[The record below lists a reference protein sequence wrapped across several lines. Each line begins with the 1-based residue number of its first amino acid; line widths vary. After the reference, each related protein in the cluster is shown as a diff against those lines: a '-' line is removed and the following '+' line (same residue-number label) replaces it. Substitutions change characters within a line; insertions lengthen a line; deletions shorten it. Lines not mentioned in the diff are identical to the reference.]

1 MLISLRGIFVLK
13 YLHPHQAGGTYMIGN
28 KKFSLLYP
36 RGKQIEFKK
45 LEDSAFHDLGLDVVT
60 KEVTSEPREQA
71 IISEILAHLS
81 ADPDVTNYRQDVF
94 EDLKDLPDIRA
105 KLVELFDKIEF
116 NKQYGV
122 IRKSKD
128 EVEGLWYLMHRLNQ
142 YRDYITC
149 VDSLK
154 ECLSDERIKSQGL
167 KDYRAYIDE
176 VYADAHFNELKK
188 DLEKLTKDTA
198 EIQSVTIGMNLN
210 SRLEAVS
217 MGIVS
222 VNNKPFK
229 KSGIVSNFADGIG
242 GDKIKDTSD
251 WNGDMHYR
259 VVEKQGGPG
268 FTGVMT
274 EMIKAT
280 NPLVR
285 SASAGSTTTSI
296 AHGDGLS
303 NSPAYFDNVL
313 NKMLDVMSKNLRKT
327 LDKYSE
333 MALSE
338 VADVI
343 PEFVYYIRFIDFLA
357 KIEKKG
363 FKLTKAKAVPK
374 SDVSMDAKG
383 FYNFKLALNLLTPK
397 DLVVNDLVFDNDHT
411 IYILTG
417 ANRGGKTTATQG
429 IGLLYALAQGGVYVP
444 ADSFEFA
451 PADCIYTHFPA
462 DEDQTMD
469 LGRLGEECIRFKEIF
484 NEITDDSLI
493 LMNETFST
501 TSFEEGYYI
510 ACDSIKALLT
520 KGARTIYNTHM
531 HKLGIDAEDFSK
543 DFEKKASSLIVK
555 SDGGKRSFKLAI
567 APPEGSSY
575 AADIAKKYGVTYE
588 MLTGKSE

>member
-1 MLISLRGIFVLK
+1 MVGD
-13 YLHPHQAGGTYMIGN
+13 

-36 RGKQIEFKK
+36 RGKTYEFTKIE
-45 LEDSAFHDLGLDVVT
+45 DDAFHDLGLDVIT
-60 KEVTSEPREQA
+60 KEVSSEPREQS
-71 IISEILAHLS
+71 IIANILSHLS
-81 ADPDVTNYRQDVF
+81 EDPDVTNYRQDVF
-94 EDLKDLPDIRA
+94 DDLKNLPDIRE
-105 KLVELFDKIEF
+105 KISELFEKIEF

-128 EVEGLWYLMHRLNQ
+128 EVEGLWFLMHRLNQ

-149 VDSLK
+149 VDALK
-154 ECLSDERIKSQGL
+154 ECLGDERIKSQGL
-167 KDYRAYIDE
+167 KDYRTYIDE

-188 DLEKLTKDTA
+188 DLEKLTKETS

-210 SRLEAVS
+210 GRLEAVS

-229 KSGIVSNFADGIG
+229 KSNIVSNFADGIG
-242 GDKIKDTSD
+242 GDKIKEGNE

-259 VVEKQGGPG
+259 VVEKQAAQG
-268 FTGVMT
+268 FTNFMT
-274 EMIKAT
+274 EAIKAT
-280 NPLVR
+280 NPLAR
-285 SASAGSTTTSI
+285 SASGNTTASI
-296 AHGDGLS
+296 ANGDGIA
-303 NSPAYFDNVL
+303 NSPAQFDTVL
-313 NKMLDVMSKNLRKT
+313 NRMLDVMAKSLRRT

-343 PEFVYYIRFIDFLA
+343 PEFIYYIRFIDFLS
-357 KIEKKG
+357 KIESKG
-363 FKLTKAKAVPK
+363 FKLTKPKAVPK
-374 SDVSMDAKG
+374 GDVNMQAKG
-383 FYNFKLALNLLTPK
+383 FYNFKLAMNLLTPK
-397 DLVVNDLVFDNDHT
+397 DLVVNDLDFDNDHT

-444 ADSFEFA
+444 ADSFVFA

-484 NEITDDSLI
+484 TEATDKSLI

-531 HKLGIDAEDFSK
+531 HKLGLDAEEFSK
-543 DFEKKASSLIVK
+543 DFKQKAASLIVK

-588 MLTGKSE
+588 MLTGNKE

>member
-1 MLISLRGIFVLK
+1 MVGD
-13 YLHPHQAGGTYMIGN
+13 

-36 RGKQIEFKK
+36 RGKTYEFTKIE
-45 LEDSAFHDLGLDVVT
+45 DDAFHDLGLDVIT
-60 KEVTSEPREQA
+60 KEVSSEPREQS
-71 IISEILAHLS
+71 IIANILSHLS
-81 ADPDVTNYRQDVF
+81 EDPDVTNYRQDVF
-94 EDLKDLPDIRA
+94 DDLKNLPDIRE
-105 KLVELFDKIEF
+105 KISELFEKIEF

-128 EVEGLWYLMHRLNQ
+128 EVEGLWFLMHRLNQ

-149 VDSLK
+149 VDALK
-154 ECLSDERIKSQGL
+154 ECLGDERIKSQGL
-167 KDYRAYIDE
+167 KDYRSYIDE

-188 DLEKLTKDTA
+188 DLEKLTKETS

-210 SRLEAVS
+210 SRLEATS

-229 KSGIVSNFADGIG
+229 KSNIVSNFADGIG
-242 GDKIKDTSD
+242 GDKIKEGNE

-259 VVEKQGGPG
+259 IVEKQGGQS

-274 EMIKAT
+274 ETIKAT

-285 SASAGSTTTSI
+285 SASSSTTTSI
-296 AHGDGLS
+296 ASGDGIA
-303 NSPAYFDNVL
+303 NSPAQFDTVL
-313 NKMLDVMSKNLRKT
+313 NRMLDVMAKSLRRT

-343 PEFVYYIRFIDFLA
+343 PEFIYYIRFIDFLS
-357 KIEKKG
+357 KIEAKG
-363 FKLTKAKAVPK
+363 FKLTKPKAVTK
-374 SDVSMDAKG
+374 GDVSMQAKG
-383 FYNFKLALNLLTPK
+383 FYNFKLAMNLLTPK

-484 NEITDDSLI
+484 TEATDSSLI

-543 DFEKKASSLIVK
+543 DFKKKASSLIVK

-588 MLTGKSE
+588 MLTGKTE

>member
-1 MLISLRGIFVLK
+1 MVGD
-13 YLHPHQAGGTYMIGN
+13 

-36 RGKQIEFKK
+36 RGKTYEFTKIE
-45 LEDSAFHDLGLDVVT
+45 DDAFHDLGLDVIT
-60 KEVTSEPREQA
+60 KEVSSEPREQS
-71 IISEILAHLS
+71 IIANILSHLS
-81 ADPDVTNYRQDVF
+81 EDPDVTNYRQDVF
-94 EDLKDLPDIRA
+94 DDLKNLPDIRE
-105 KLVELFDKIEF
+105 KISELFEKIEF

-128 EVEGLWYLMHRLNQ
+128 EVEGLWFLMHRLNQ

-149 VDSLK
+149 VDALK
-154 ECLSDERIKSQGL
+154 ECLGDERIKSQGL
-167 KDYRAYIDE
+167 KDYRSYIDE

-188 DLEKLTKDTA
+188 DLEKLTKETS

-210 SRLEAVS
+210 SRLEATS

-229 KSGIVSNFADGIG
+229 KSNIVSNFADGIS
-242 GDKIKDTSD
+242 GDKIKEGNE

-259 VVEKQGGPG
+259 VVEKQGGQS

-285 SASAGSTTTSI
+285 SASSSTTTSI
-296 AHGDGLS
+296 ASGDGIA
-303 NSPAYFDNVL
+303 NSPAQFDTVL
-313 NKMLDVMSKNLRKT
+313 NRMLDVMAKSLRRT

-343 PEFVYYIRFIDFLA
+343 PEFIYYIRFIDFLS
-357 KIEKKG
+357 KIESKG
-363 FKLTKAKAVPK
+363 FKLTKPKAVPK
-374 SDVSMDAKG
+374 GDVSMQAKG
-383 FYNFKLALNLLTPK
+383 FYNFKLAMNLLTPK
-397 DLVVNDLVFDNDHT
+397 DLVVNDLDFDNDHT

-543 DFEKKASSLIVK
+543 DFKKKASSLIVK

-588 MLTGKSE
+588 MLTGKTE

>member
-1 MLISLRGIFVLK
+1 
-13 YLHPHQAGGTYMIGN
+13 MIGN

-36 RGKQIEFKK
+36 RGKTIEFKK
-45 LEDSAFHDLGLDVVT
+45 LEDSAFHDLGLDVIS
-60 KEVTSEPREQA
+60 KEVTSEPREQNIVA
-71 IISEILAHLS
+71 EILSHLS
-81 ADPDVTNYRQDVF
+81 DDPDVTNYRQDVF
-94 EDLKDLPDIRA
+94 EDLKNLPDIRA
-105 KLVELFDKIEF
+105 KISELFEKIEF

-128 EVEGLWYLMHRLNQ
+128 EVEGLWFLMHRLNQ

-149 VDSLK
+149 VDALK
-154 ECLSDERIKSQGL
+154 ECLGDDRIKSQGL
-167 KDYRAYIDE
+167 KDYRSYIDE

-188 DLEKLTKDTA
+188 DLEKLTKETS

-242 GDKIKDTSD
+242 GDKIKEGNE

-259 VVEKQGGPG
+259 LVEKTQGQSFSG
-268 FTGVMT
+268 FMGEVV
-274 EMIKAT
+274 KAT

-285 SASAGSTTTSI
+285 SASASTTTSI
-296 AHGDGLS
+296 ASGDALA
-303 NSPAYFDNVL
+303 NSPAQFDTVL
-313 NKMLDVMSKNLRKT
+313 NRMLDVMAKNLRRT

-333 MALSE
+333 MALTE

-343 PEFVYYIRFIDFLA
+343 PEFVYYIRFIDFLSN
-357 KIEKKG
+357 IEAKG

-374 SDVSMDAKG
+374 NEVSMEAKG
-383 FYNFKLALNLLTPK
+383 FYNFKLALNLLNPK
-397 DLVVNDLVFDNDHT
+397 DLVVNDLDFDYDHT

-484 NEITDDSLI
+484 TEATDKSLI

-531 HKLGIDAEDFSK
+531 HKLGLDAEEFSK
-543 DFEKKASSLIVK
+543 EFKQKASSLVVK

-588 MLTGKSE
+588 MLTGNKE

>member
-1 MLISLRGIFVLK
+1 MVGD
-13 YLHPHQAGGTYMIGN
+13 

-36 RGKQIEFKK
+36 RGKTYEFTKIE
-45 LEDSAFHDLGLDVVT
+45 DDAFHDLGLDVIT
-60 KEVTSEPREQA
+60 KEVSSEPREQS
-71 IISEILAHLS
+71 IIANILSHLS
-81 ADPDVTNYRQDVF
+81 EDPDVTNYRQDVF
-94 EDLKDLPDIRA
+94 DDLKNLPDIRE
-105 KLVELFDKIEF
+105 KISELFEKIEF

-128 EVEGLWYLMHRLNQ
+128 EVEGLWFLMHRLNQ

-149 VDSLK
+149 VDALK
-154 ECLSDERIKSQGL
+154 ECLGDERIKSQGL
-167 KDYRAYIDE
+167 KDYRTYIDE

-188 DLEKLTKDTA
+188 DLEKLTKETS

-210 SRLEAVS
+210 GRLEAVS

-229 KSGIVSNFADGIG
+229 KSNIVSNFADGIG
-242 GDKIKDTSD
+242 GDKIKEGNE

-259 VVEKQGGPG
+259 VVEKQATQG
-268 FTGVMT
+268 FTNFMT
-274 EMIKAT
+274 EAIKAT
-280 NPLVR
+280 NPLAR
-285 SASAGSTTTSI
+285 SASGNTTASI
-296 AHGDGLS
+296 ANGDGIA
-303 NSPAYFDNVL
+303 NSPAQFDTVL
-313 NKMLDVMSKNLRKT
+313 NRMLDVMAKSLRRT

-343 PEFVYYIRFIDFLA
+343 PEFIYYIRFIDFLS
-357 KIEKKG
+357 KIESKG
-363 FKLTKAKAVPK
+363 FKLTKPKAVPK
-374 SDVSMDAKG
+374 GDVNMQAKG
-383 FYNFKLALNLLTPK
+383 FYNFKLAMNLLTPK
-397 DLVVNDLVFDNDHT
+397 DLVVNDLDFDNDHT

-484 NEITDDSLI
+484 TEATDKSLI

-531 HKLGIDAEDFSK
+531 HKLGLDAEEFSK
-543 DFEKKASSLIVK
+543 DFKQKASSLVVK

-588 MLTGKSE
+588 MLTGNKE

>member
-1 MLISLRGIFVLK
+1 MVGD
-13 YLHPHQAGGTYMIGN
+13 

-36 RGKQIEFKK
+36 RGKTYEFTKIE
-45 LEDSAFHDLGLDVVT
+45 DDAFHDLGLDVIT
-60 KEVTSEPREQA
+60 KEVSSEPREQS
-71 IISEILAHLS
+71 IIANILSHLS
-81 ADPDVTNYRQDVF
+81 EDPDVTNYRQDVF
-94 EDLKDLPDIRA
+94 DDLKNLPDIRE
-105 KLVELFDKIEF
+105 KISELFEKIEF

-128 EVEGLWYLMHRLNQ
+128 EVEGLWFLMHRLNQ

-149 VDSLK
+149 VDALK
-154 ECLSDERIKSQGL
+154 ECLGDERIKSQGL
-167 KDYRAYIDE
+167 KDYRSYIDE

-188 DLEKLTKDTA
+188 DLEKLTKETS

-210 SRLEAVS
+210 SRLEATS

-229 KSGIVSNFADGIG
+229 KSNIVSNFADGIS
-242 GDKIKDTSD
+242 GDKIKEGNE

-259 VVEKQGGPG
+259 VVEKQGGQS

-285 SASAGSTTTSI
+285 SASSSTTTSI
-296 AHGDGLS
+296 ASGDGIA
-303 NSPAYFDNVL
+303 NSPAQFDTVL
-313 NKMLDVMSKNLRKT
+313 NRMLDVMAKSLRRT

-343 PEFVYYIRFIDFLA
+343 PEFIYYIRFIDFLS
-357 KIEKKG
+357 KIESKG
-363 FKLTKAKAVPK
+363 FKLTKPKAVPK
-374 SDVSMDAKG
+374 GDVSMQAKG
-383 FYNFKLALNLLTPK
+383 FYNFKLAMNLLTPK
-397 DLVVNDLVFDNDHT
+397 DLVVNDLDFDNDHT

-429 IGLLYALAQGGVYVP
+429 IGLLYALAQGGVQVP

-484 NEITDDSLI
+484 TEATDSSLI

-543 DFEKKASSLIVK
+543 DFKKKASSLIVK

-588 MLTGKSE
+588 MLTGKTE

>member
-1 MLISLRGIFVLK
+1 
-13 YLHPHQAGGTYMIGN
+13 MIGN

-45 LEDSAFHDLGLDVVT
+45 LEDSAFHDLGLDVIS
-60 KEVTSEPREQA
+60 KEVSSEPREQNIVA
-71 IISEILAHLS
+71 EILSHLS
-81 ADPDVTNYRQDVF
+81 ADPEVTNYRQDVF
-94 EDLKDLPDIRA
+94 EDLKNLPDIRA
-105 KLVELFDKIEF
+105 KIAELFEKIEF
-116 NKQYGV
+116 NKEYGV

-128 EVEGLWYLMHRLNQ
+128 EVEGLWFLMHRLNQ

-149 VDSLK
+149 VDALK
-154 ECLSDERIKSQGL
+154 ECLGDERIKSQGL
-167 KDYRAYIDE
+167 KDYRSYIDE

-188 DLEKLTKDTA
+188 DLEKLTKETS

-210 SRLEAVS
+210 SRLEATS

-229 KSGIVSNFADGIG
+229 KSNIVSNFADGIG
-242 GDKIKDTSD
+242 GDKIKEGNE

-259 VVEKQGGPG
+259 IVEKQGGQS

-285 SASAGSTTTSI
+285 SASSSTTTSI
-296 AHGDGLS
+296 ASGDGIA
-303 NSPAYFDNVL
+303 NSPAQFDTVL
-313 NKMLDVMSKNLRKT
+313 NKMLDVMAKNLRRT
-327 LDKYSE
+327 LDKYAE
-333 MALSE
+333 MALTE

-343 PEFVYYIRFIDFLA
+343 PEFVYYIRFIDFLT
-357 KIEKKG
+357 KIEAKG

-374 SDVSMDAKG
+374 GEVSMDAKG

-397 DLVVNDLVFDNDHT
+397 DLVVNDLVFDYDHT

-429 IGLLYALAQGGVYVP
+429 IGLLYALAQGGVQVP

-484 NEITDDSLI
+484 TEATDSSLI

-543 DFEKKASSLIVK
+543 DFKKKASSLVVK

-588 MLTGKSE
+588 MLTGKTE

>member
-1 MLISLRGIFVLK
+1 
-13 YLHPHQAGGTYMIGN
+13 MIGN
-28 KKFSLLYP
+28 KKFRLLYP
-36 RGKQIEFKK
+36 RGKTVEFKK
-45 LEDSAFHDLGLDVVT
+45 LEDSAFHDLGLDVIS
-60 KEVTSEPREQA
+60 KEVTSEPREQNIVA
-71 IISEILAHLS
+71 EILSYLS

-94 EDLKDLPDIRA
+94 EDLKNLPDIRA
-105 KLVELFDKIEF
+105 KISELFEKIEF

-128 EVEGLWYLMHRLNQ
+128 EVEGLWFLMHRLNQ

-154 ECLSDERIKSQGL
+154 ECLGDDRIKSQGL
-167 KDYRAYIDE
+167 KDYRSYIDE

-242 GDKIKDTSD
+242 GDKIKEGNE

-259 VVEKQGGPG
+259 LVEKSQGQSFSG
-268 FTGVMT
+268 FMGEVV
-274 EMIKAT
+274 KAT

-285 SASAGSTTTSI
+285 SASASTTTSI
-296 AHGDGLS
+296 ASGDALA
-303 NSPAYFDNVL
+303 NSPAQFDTVL
-313 NKMLDVMSKNLRKT
+313 NRMLDVMAKNLRRT

-333 MALSE
+333 MALTE

-343 PEFVYYIRFIDFLA
+343 PEFVYYIRFIDFLS
-357 KIEKKG
+357 KIEAKG

-374 SDVSMDAKG
+374 NEVSMEAKG
-383 FYNFKLALNLLTPK
+383 FYNFKLALNLLNPK
-397 DLVVNDLVFDNDHT
+397 DLVVNDLDFDYDHT

-484 NEITDDSLI
+484 TEATDKSLI

-531 HKLGIDAEDFSK
+531 HKLGLDAEEFSK
-543 DFEKKASSLIVK
+543 DIKQKASSLVVK

-588 MLTGKSE
+588 MLTGKTE

>member
-1 MLISLRGIFVLK
+1 
-13 YLHPHQAGGTYMIGN
+13 MIGN

-71 IISEILAHLS
+71 IISEILAHLT
-81 ADPDVTNYRQDVF
+81 ADPEVTNYRQDVF
-94 EDLKDLPDIRA
+94 EDLKNLPDIRA

-588 MLTGKSE
+588 MLTGNTE

>member
-1 MLISLRGIFVLK
+1 MVGD
-13 YLHPHQAGGTYMIGN
+13 

-36 RGKQIEFKK
+36 RGKTYEFTKIE
-45 LEDSAFHDLGLDVVT
+45 DDAFHDLGLDVIT
-60 KEVTSEPREQA
+60 KEVSSEPREQS
-71 IISEILAHLS
+71 IIANILSHLS
-81 ADPDVTNYRQDVF
+81 EDPDVTNYRQDVF
-94 EDLKDLPDIRA
+94 DDLKNLPDIRE
-105 KLVELFDKIEF
+105 KISELFEKIEF

-128 EVEGLWYLMHRLNQ
+128 EVEGLWFLMHRLNQ

-149 VDSLK
+149 VDALK
-154 ECLSDERIKSQGL
+154 ECLGDERIKSQGL
-167 KDYRAYIDE
+167 KDYRSYIDE

-188 DLEKLTKDTA
+188 DLEKLTKETS

-210 SRLEAVS
+210 SRLEATS

-229 KSGIVSNFADGIG
+229 KSNIVSNFADGIS
-242 GDKIKDTSD
+242 GDKIKEGNE

-259 VVEKQGGPG
+259 VVEKQGGQS

-285 SASAGSTTTSI
+285 SASSSTTTSI
-296 AHGDGLS
+296 ASGDGIA
-303 NSPAYFDNVL
+303 NSPAQFDTVL
-313 NKMLDVMSKNLRKT
+313 NRMLDVMAKSLRRT

-343 PEFVYYIRFIDFLA
+343 PEFIYYIRFIDFLS
-357 KIEKKG
+357 KIESKG
-363 FKLTKAKAVPK
+363 FKLTKPKAVPK
-374 SDVSMDAKG
+374 GDVNMQAKG
-383 FYNFKLALNLLTPK
+383 FYNFKLAMNLLTPK
-397 DLVVNDLVFDNDHT
+397 DLVVNDLDFDNDHT

-429 IGLLYALAQGGVYVP
+429 IGLLYALAQAGVYVP
-444 ADSFEFA
+444 AAFFEFT

-484 NEITDDSLI
+484 ENATDNSLI

-543 DFEKKASSLIVK
+543 DFKKKASSLIVK

-588 MLTGKSE
+588 MLTGKTE

>member
-1 MLISLRGIFVLK
+1 
-13 YLHPHQAGGTYMIGN
+13 MIGN

-36 RGKQIEFKK
+36 RGKTVEFKK
-45 LEDSAFHDLGLDVVT
+45 LEDSAFHDLGLDVIS
-60 KEVTSEPREQA
+60 KEVSSEPREQNIVA
-71 IISEILAHLS
+71 EILSYLS

-94 EDLKDLPDIRA
+94 EDLKNLPDIRA
-105 KLVELFDKIEF
+105 KIAELFEKIEF

-128 EVEGLWYLMHRLNQ
+128 EVEGLWFLMHRLNQ

-149 VDSLK
+149 VDALK
-154 ECLSDERIKSQGL
+154 ECLGDDRIKSQGL
-167 KDYRAYIDE
+167 KDYRSYIDE

-188 DLEKLTKDTA
+188 DLEKLTKETS

-242 GDKIKDTSD
+242 GDKIKEGNE

-259 VVEKQGGPG
+259 LVEKSQGQSFSG
-268 FTGVMT
+268 FMGEVV
-274 EMIKAT
+274 KAT

-285 SASAGSTTTSI
+285 SASASTTTSI
-296 AHGDGLS
+296 ASGDALA
-303 NSPAYFDNVL
+303 NSPAQFDTVL
-313 NKMLDVMSKNLRKT
+313 NRMLDVMAKNLRRT

-333 MALSE
+333 MALTE

-343 PEFVYYIRFIDFLA
+343 PEFVYYIRFIDFLS
-357 KIEKKG
+357 KIEAKG

-374 SDVSMDAKG
+374 SEVSMEAKG
-383 FYNFKLALNLLTPK
+383 FYNFKLALNLLNPK
-397 DLVVNDLVFDNDHT
+397 DLVVNDLDFDYDHT

-484 NEITDDSLI
+484 TEATDKSLI

-531 HKLGIDAEDFSK
+531 HKLGLDAEEFSK
-543 DFEKKASSLIVK
+543 DFKQKASSLVVK

-588 MLTGKSE
+588 MLTGKTE

>member
-1 MLISLRGIFVLK
+1 MVGD
-13 YLHPHQAGGTYMIGN
+13 

-36 RGKQIEFKK
+36 RGKTYEFTKIE
-45 LEDSAFHDLGLDVVT
+45 DDAFHDLGLDVIT
-60 KEVTSEPREQA
+60 KEVSSEPREQS
-71 IISEILAHLS
+71 IIANILSHLS
-81 ADPDVTNYRQDVF
+81 EDPDVTNYRQDVF
-94 EDLKDLPDIRA
+94 DDLKNLPDIRE
-105 KLVELFDKIEF
+105 KISELFEKIEF

-128 EVEGLWYLMHRLNQ
+128 EVEGLWFLMHRLNQ

-149 VDSLK
+149 VDALK
-154 ECLSDERIKSQGL
+154 ECLGDERIKSQGL
-167 KDYRAYIDE
+167 KDYRTYIDE

-188 DLEKLTKDTA
+188 DLEKLTKETSV
-198 EIQSVTIGMNLN
+198 IQSVTIGMNLN
-210 SRLEAVS
+210 GRLEAVS

-229 KSGIVSNFADGIG
+229 KSNIVSNFADGIG
-242 GDKIKDTSD
+242 GDKIKEGNE

-259 VVEKQGGPG
+259 VVEKQATQG
-268 FTGVMT
+268 FTNFMT
-274 EMIKAT
+274 EAIKAT
-280 NPLVR
+280 NPLAR
-285 SASAGSTTTSI
+285 SASGNTTASI
-296 AHGDGLS
+296 ANGDGIA
-303 NSPAYFDNVL
+303 NSPAQFDTVL
-313 NKMLDVMSKNLRKT
+313 NRMLDVMAKSLRRT

-343 PEFVYYIRFIDFLA
+343 PEFIYYIRFIDFLS
-357 KIEKKG
+357 KIESKG
-363 FKLTKAKAVPK
+363 FKLTKPKAVPK
-374 SDVSMDAKG
+374 GDVNMQAKG
-383 FYNFKLALNLLTPK
+383 FYNFKLAMNLLTPK
-397 DLVVNDLVFDNDHT
+397 DLVVNDLDFDNDHT

-444 ADSFEFA
+444 ADSFVFA

-484 NEITDDSLI
+484 ENAKDTSLI

-531 HKLGIDAEDFSK
+531 HKLGLDAEEFSK
-543 DFEKKASSLIVK
+543 DFKQKAASLIVK

-588 MLTGKSE
+588 MLTGNKE

>member
-1 MLISLRGIFVLK
+1 
-13 YLHPHQAGGTYMIGN
+13 MIGN
-28 KKFSLLYP
+28 KRFSLLYP

-60 KEVTSEPREQA
+60 KEVTSEPKEQA
-71 IISEILAHLS
+71 IISEILAHLT

-154 ECLSDERIKSQGL
+154 ECLSDERIKSKGL

-188 DLEKLTKDTA
+188 DLEKLTKDTS

-229 KSGIVSNFADGIG
+229 KSNIVSNFADGIG
-242 GDKIKDTSD
+242 GDKIKEGNE

-588 MLTGKSE
+588 MLTGKTE

>member
-1 MLISLRGIFVLK
+1 
-13 YLHPHQAGGTYMIGN
+13 MIGN

-45 LEDSAFHDLGLDVVT
+45 LEDSAFHDLGLDVIS
-60 KEVTSEPREQA
+60 KEVSSEPREQNIVA
-71 IISEILAHLS
+71 EILSHLS

-94 EDLKDLPDIRA
+94 EDLKNLPDIRA
-105 KLVELFDKIEF
+105 KIAELFDKIEF

-128 EVEGLWYLMHRLNQ
+128 EVEGLWFLMHRLNQ

-149 VDSLK
+149 VDALK
-154 ECLSDERIKSQGL
+154 ECLSDDRIKSQGL
-167 KDYRAYIDE
+167 KDYRSYIDE

-188 DLEKLTKDTA
+188 DLEKLTKETS

-210 SRLEAVS
+210 SRLEATS

-229 KSGIVSNFADGIG
+229 KSNIVSNFADGIG
-242 GDKIKDTSD
+242 GDKIKEGNE

-259 VVEKQGGPG
+259 VVEKQGGQS

-285 SASAGSTTTSI
+285 SASSSTTTSI
-296 AHGDGLS
+296 ASGDGIA
-303 NSPAYFDNVL
+303 NSPAQFDTVL
-313 NKMLDVMSKNLRKT
+313 NRMLDVMAKNLRRT
-327 LDKYSE
+327 LDKYAE
-333 MALSE
+333 MALTE

-343 PEFVYYIRFIDFLA
+343 PEFVYYIRFIDFLT
-357 KIEKKG
+357 KIEAKG

-374 SDVSMDAKG
+374 SEVSMDAKG

-397 DLVVNDLVFDNDHT
+397 DLVVNDLVFDYDHT

-429 IGLLYALAQGGVYVP
+429 IGLLYALAQGGVQVP

-484 NEITDDSLI
+484 TEATDSSLI

-588 MLTGKSE
+588 MLTGKTE

>member
-1 MLISLRGIFVLK
+1 MVGD
-13 YLHPHQAGGTYMIGN
+13 

-36 RGKQIEFKK
+36 RGKTYEFTKIE
-45 LEDSAFHDLGLDVVT
+45 DDAFHDLGLDVIT
-60 KEVTSEPREQA
+60 KEVSSEPREQS
-71 IISEILAHLS
+71 IIANILSHLS
-81 ADPDVTNYRQDVF
+81 EDPDVTNYRQDVF
-94 EDLKDLPDIRA
+94 DDLKNLPDIRE
-105 KLVELFDKIEF
+105 KISELFEKIEF

-128 EVEGLWYLMHRLNQ
+128 EVEGLWFLMHRLNQ

-149 VDSLK
+149 VDALK
-154 ECLSDERIKSQGL
+154 ECLGDERIKSQGL
-167 KDYRAYIDE
+167 KDYRSYIDE

-188 DLEKLTKDTA
+188 DLEKLTKETS

-210 SRLEAVS
+210 SRLEATS

-229 KSGIVSNFADGIG
+229 KSNIVSNFADGIS
-242 GDKIKDTSD
+242 GDKIKEGNE

-259 VVEKQGGPG
+259 VVEKQGGQS

-285 SASAGSTTTSI
+285 SASSSTTTSI
-296 AHGDGLS
+296 ASGDGIA
-303 NSPAYFDNVL
+303 NSPAQFDTVL
-313 NKMLDVMSKNLRKT
+313 NRMLDVMAKSLRRT

-343 PEFVYYIRFIDFLA
+343 PEFIYYIRFIDFLS
-357 KIEKKG
+357 KIESKG
-363 FKLTKAKAVPK
+363 FKLTKPKAVPK
-374 SDVSMDAKG
+374 GDVSMQAKG
-383 FYNFKLALNLLTPK
+383 FYNFKLAMNLLTPK
-397 DLVVNDLVFDNDHT
+397 DLVVNDLDFDNDHT

-429 IGLLYALAQGGVYVP
+429 IGLLYALAQGGVQVP

-543 DFEKKASSLIVK
+543 DFKKKASSLIVK

-588 MLTGKSE
+588 MLTGKTE

>member
-1 MLISLRGIFVLK
+1 MVGD
-13 YLHPHQAGGTYMIGN
+13 

-36 RGKQIEFKK
+36 RGKTYEFTKIE
-45 LEDSAFHDLGLDVVT
+45 DDAFHDLGLDVIT
-60 KEVTSEPREQA
+60 KEVSSEPREQS
-71 IISEILAHLS
+71 IIANILSHLS
-81 ADPDVTNYRQDVF
+81 EDPDVTNYRQDVF
-94 EDLKDLPDIRA
+94 DDLKNLPDIRE
-105 KLVELFDKIEF
+105 KISELFEKIEF

-128 EVEGLWYLMHRLNQ
+128 EVEGLWFLMHRLNQ

-149 VDSLK
+149 VDALK
-154 ECLSDERIKSQGL
+154 ECLGDERIKSQGL
-167 KDYRAYIDE
+167 KDYRSYIDE

-188 DLEKLTKDTA
+188 DLEKLTKETS

-210 SRLEAVS
+210 SRLEATS

-229 KSGIVSNFADGIG
+229 KSNIVSNFADGIS
-242 GDKIKDTSD
+242 GDKIKEGNE

-259 VVEKQGGPG
+259 VVEKQATQG
-268 FTGVMT
+268 FTNFMT
-274 EMIKAT
+274 EAIKAT
-280 NPLVR
+280 NPLAR
-285 SASAGSTTTSI
+285 SAAGGTTASI
-296 AHGDGLS
+296 PGNDGIA
-303 NSPAYFDNVL
+303 NSPAQFDTVL
-313 NKMLDVMSKNLRKT
+313 NRMLDVMAKSLRRT

-343 PEFVYYIRFIDFLA
+343 PEFIYYIRFIDFLS
-357 KIEKKG
+357 KIEAKG
-363 FKLTKAKAVPK
+363 FKLTKPKAVPK
-374 SDVSMDAKG
+374 GDVSMQAKG
-383 FYNFKLALNLLTPK
+383 FYNFKLAMNLLTPK
-397 DLVVNDLVFDNDHT
+397 DLVVNDLDFDNDHT

-444 ADSFEFA
+444 ADSFVFA

-484 NEITDDSLI
+484 EKAKDTSLI

-543 DFEKKASSLIVK
+543 DFKKKASSLIVK

-588 MLTGKSE
+588 MLTGKTE

>member
-1 MLISLRGIFVLK
+1 
-13 YLHPHQAGGTYMIGN
+13 MIGN

-36 RGKQIEFKK
+36 RGKTVEFKK
-45 LEDSAFHDLGLDVVT
+45 LEESAFHDLGLDVIS
-60 KEVTSEPREQA
+60 KEVSSEPREQS
-71 IISEILAHLS
+71 IIANILSHLS

-94 EDLKDLPDIRA
+94 EDLKNLPDIRA
-105 KLVELFDKIEF
+105 KIAELFEKIEF

-128 EVEGLWYLMHRLNQ
+128 EVEGLWFLMHRLNQ

-149 VDSLK
+149 VDALK
-154 ECLSDERIKSQGL
+154 ECLGDDRIKSQGL
-167 KDYRAYIDE
+167 KDYRSYIDE

-242 GDKIKDTSD
+242 GDKIKEGNE

-259 VVEKQGGPG
+259 LVEKSQGQSFSG
-268 FTGVMT
+268 FMGEVV
-274 EMIKAT
+274 KAT

-285 SASAGSTTTSI
+285 SASASTTTSI
-296 AHGDGLS
+296 ASGDALA
-303 NSPAYFDNVL
+303 NSPAQFDTVL
-313 NKMLDVMSKNLRKT
+313 NRMLDVMAKNLRRT

-333 MALSE
+333 MALTE

-343 PEFVYYIRFIDFLA
+343 PEFVYYIRFIDFLSN
-357 KIEKKG
+357 IEAKG

-374 SDVSMDAKG
+374 SEVSMEAKG
-383 FYNFKLALNLLTPK
+383 FYNFKLALNLLNPK
-397 DLVVNDLVFDNDHT
+397 DLVVNDLDFDYDHT

-484 NEITDDSLI
+484 TEATDSSLI

-531 HKLGIDAEDFSK
+531 HKLGLDAEEFSK
-543 DFEKKASSLIVK
+543 DFKQKASSLVVK

-588 MLTGKSE
+588 MLTGKNE

>member
-1 MLISLRGIFVLK
+1 
-13 YLHPHQAGGTYMIGN
+13 MIGN

-36 RGKQIEFKK
+36 RGKTIEFKK
-45 LEDSAFHDLGLDVVT
+45 LEDSAFHDLGLDVIS
-60 KEVTSEPREQA
+60 KEVTSEPREQNIVA
-71 IISEILAHLS
+71 EILSHLS
-81 ADPDVTNYRQDVF
+81 DDPDVTNYRQDVF
-94 EDLKDLPDIRA
+94 EDLKNLPDIRA
-105 KLVELFDKIEF
+105 KISELFEKIEF

-128 EVEGLWYLMHRLNQ
+128 EVEGLWFLMHRLNQ

-149 VDSLK
+149 VDALK
-154 ECLSDERIKSQGL
+154 ECLGDDRIKSQGL
-167 KDYRAYIDE
+167 KDYRSYIDE

-188 DLEKLTKDTA
+188 DLEKLTKETS

-242 GDKIKDTSD
+242 GDKIKEGNE

-259 VVEKQGGPG
+259 LVEKTQEQSFSG
-268 FTGVMT
+268 FMGEVV
-274 EMIKAT
+274 KAT

-285 SASAGSTTTSI
+285 SASASTTTSI
-296 AHGDGLS
+296 ASGDALA
-303 NSPAYFDNVL
+303 NSPAQFDTVL
-313 NKMLDVMSKNLRKT
+313 NRMLDVMAKNLRRT

-333 MALSE
+333 MALTE

-343 PEFVYYIRFIDFLA
+343 PEFVYYIRFIDFLSN
-357 KIEKKG
+357 IEAKG

-374 SDVSMDAKG
+374 NEVSMEAKG
-383 FYNFKLALNLLTPK
+383 FYNFKLALNLLNPK
-397 DLVVNDLVFDNDHT
+397 DLVVNDLDFDYDHT

-484 NEITDDSLI
+484 TEATDKSLI

-531 HKLGIDAEDFSK
+531 HKLGLDAEEFSK
-543 DFEKKASSLIVK
+543 DFKQKASSLVVK

-588 MLTGKSE
+588 MLTGNKE

>member
-1 MLISLRGIFVLK
+1 
-13 YLHPHQAGGTYMIGN
+13 MIGN

-36 RGKQIEFKK
+36 RGKTIEFKK
-45 LEDSAFHDLGLDVVT
+45 LEDSAFHDLGLDVIS
-60 KEVTSEPREQA
+60 KEVTSEPREQNIVA
-71 IISEILAHLS
+71 EILSHLS
-81 ADPDVTNYRQDVF
+81 DDPDVTNYRQDVF
-94 EDLKDLPDIRA
+94 EDLKNLPDIRA
-105 KLVELFDKIEF
+105 KISELFEKIEF

-128 EVEGLWYLMHRLNQ
+128 EVEGLWFLMHRLNQ

-149 VDSLK
+149 VDALK
-154 ECLSDERIKSQGL
+154 ECLGDDRIKSQGL
-167 KDYRAYIDE
+167 KDYRSYIDE

-188 DLEKLTKDTA
+188 DLEKLTKETS

-242 GDKIKDTSD
+242 GDKIKEGNE

-259 VVEKQGGPG
+259 LVEKTQGQSFSG
-268 FTGVMT
+268 FMGEVV
-274 EMIKAT
+274 KAT

-285 SASAGSTTTSI
+285 SASASTTTSI
-296 AHGDGLS
+296 ASGDALA
-303 NSPAYFDNVL
+303 NSPAQFDTVL
-313 NKMLDVMSKNLRKT
+313 NRMLDVMAKNLRRT

-333 MALSE
+333 MALTE

-343 PEFVYYIRFIDFLA
+343 PEFVYYIRFIDFLSN
-357 KIEKKG
+357 IEAKG

-374 SDVSMDAKG
+374 NEVSMEAKG
-383 FYNFKLALNLLTPK
+383 FYNFKLALNLLNPK
-397 DLVVNDLVFDNDHT
+397 DLVVNDLDFDYDHT

-484 NEITDDSLI
+484 TEATDKSLI

-531 HKLGIDAEDFSK
+531 HKLGLDAEEFSK
-543 DFEKKASSLIVK
+543 DFKQKAASLIVK

-588 MLTGKSE
+588 MLTRNKE

>member
-1 MLISLRGIFVLK
+1 
-13 YLHPHQAGGTYMIGN
+13 MIGN

-36 RGKQIEFKK
+36 RGKTIEFKK
-45 LEDSAFHDLGLDVVT
+45 LEDSAFHALGLDVIS
-60 KEVTSEPREQA
+60 KEVTSEPREQNIVA
-71 IISEILAHLS
+71 EILSHLS
-81 ADPDVTNYRQDVF
+81 DDPDVTNYRQDVF
-94 EDLKDLPDIRA
+94 EDLKNLPDIRA
-105 KLVELFDKIEF
+105 KISELFEKIEF

-128 EVEGLWYLMHRLNQ
+128 EVEGLWFLMHRLNQ

-149 VDSLK
+149 VDALK
-154 ECLSDERIKSQGL
+154 ECLGDDRIKSQGL
-167 KDYRAYIDE
+167 KDYRSYIDE

-188 DLEKLTKDTA
+188 DLEKLTKETS

-242 GDKIKDTSD
+242 GDKIKEGNE

-259 VVEKQGGPG
+259 LVEKTQGQSFSG
-268 FTGVMT
+268 FMGEVV
-274 EMIKAT
+274 KAT

-285 SASAGSTTTSI
+285 SASASTTTSI
-296 AHGDGLS
+296 ASGDALA
-303 NSPAYFDNVL
+303 NSPAQFDTVL
-313 NKMLDVMSKNLRKT
+313 NRMLDVMAKNLRRT

-333 MALSE
+333 MALTE

-343 PEFVYYIRFIDFLA
+343 PEFVYYIRFIDFLS
-357 KIEKKG
+357 KIEAKG

-374 SDVSMDAKG
+374 NEVSMEAKG
-383 FYNFKLALNLLTPK
+383 FYNFKLALNLLNPK
-397 DLVVNDLVFDNDHT
+397 DLVVNDLDFDYDHT

-451 PADCIYTHFPA
+451 PSDCIYTHFPA

-484 NEITDDSLI
+484 TEATDKSLI

-531 HKLGIDAEDFSK
+531 HKLGLDAEEFSK
-543 DFEKKASSLIVK
+543 DFKQKAASLIVK

-588 MLTGKSE
+588 MLTGNKE

>member
-1 MLISLRGIFVLK
+1 MVGD
-13 YLHPHQAGGTYMIGN
+13 

-36 RGKQIEFKK
+36 RGKTYEFTKIE
-45 LEDSAFHDLGLDVVT
+45 DDAFHDLGLDVIT
-60 KEVTSEPREQA
+60 KEVSSEPREQS
-71 IISEILAHLS
+71 IIANILSHLS
-81 ADPDVTNYRQDVF
+81 EDPDVTNYRQDVF
-94 EDLKDLPDIRA
+94 DDLKNLPDIRE
-105 KLVELFDKIEF
+105 KISELFEKIEF

-128 EVEGLWYLMHRLNQ
+128 EVEGLWFLMHRLNQ

-149 VDSLK
+149 VDALK
-154 ECLSDERIKSQGL
+154 ECLGDERIKSQGL
-167 KDYRAYIDE
+167 KDYRSYIDE

-188 DLEKLTKDTA
+188 DLEKLTKETS

-210 SRLEAVS
+210 SRLEATS

-229 KSGIVSNFADGIG
+229 KSNIVSNFADGIS
-242 GDKIKDTSD
+242 GDKIKEGNE

-259 VVEKQGGPG
+259 VVEKQGGQS

-285 SASAGSTTTSI
+285 SASSSTTTSI
-296 AHGDGLS
+296 ASGDGIA
-303 NSPAYFDNVL
+303 NSPAQFDTVL
-313 NKMLDVMSKNLRKT
+313 NRMLDVMAKSLRRT

-343 PEFVYYIRFIDFLA
+343 PEFIYYIRFIDFLS
-357 KIEKKG
+357 KIESKG
-363 FKLTKAKAVPK
+363 FKLTKPKAVPK
-374 SDVSMDAKG
+374 GDVNMQAKG
-383 FYNFKLALNLLTPK
+383 FYNFKLAMNLLTPK
-397 DLVVNDLVFDNDHT
+397 DLVVNDLDFDNDHT

-484 NEITDDSLI
+484 EKAKDTSLI

-531 HKLGIDAEDFSK
+531 HKLGIDAENFSK
-543 DFEKKASSLIVK
+543 DFKKKASSLIVK

-588 MLTGKSE
+588 MLTGKTE

>member
-1 MLISLRGIFVLK
+1 MVGD
-13 YLHPHQAGGTYMIGN
+13 

-36 RGKQIEFKK
+36 RGKTYEFTKIE
-45 LEDSAFHDLGLDVVT
+45 DDAFHDLGLDVIT
-60 KEVTSEPREQA
+60 KEVSSEPREQS
-71 IISEILAHLS
+71 IIANILSHLS

-94 EDLKDLPDIRA
+94 DDLKNLPDIRE
-105 KLVELFDKIEF
+105 KISELFEKIEF

-122 IRKSKD
+122 IKKSKD
-128 EVEGLWYLMHRLNQ
+128 EVEGLWFLMHRLNS

-149 VDSLK
+149 VDALK
-154 ECLSDERIKSQGL
+154 ECLGDERIKSQGL
-167 KDYRAYIDE
+167 KDYRAFIDE

-188 DLEKLTKDTA
+188 DLEKLTQDTS

-229 KSGIVSNFADGIG
+229 KSNIVSNFADGIG

-259 VVEKQGGPG
+259 VVEKHGAPG
-268 FTGVMT
+268 FAGVMT
-274 EMIKAT
+274 EAIKAT
-280 NPLVR
+280 NPLAR
-285 SASAGSTTTSI
+285 SASGSTTASI
-296 AHGDGLS
+296 PNSDGLA
-303 NSPAYFDNVL
+303 NTPAQFDTVL
-313 NKMLDVMSKNLRKT
+313 NKMLDVMAKNLRRT

-343 PEFVYYIRFIDFLA
+343 PEFVYYIRFIDYLT
-357 KIEKKG
+357 KIEAKG
-363 FKLTKAKAVPK
+363 FKLTKPKAVPK
-374 SDVSMDAKG
+374 SDVSMDARG
-383 FYNFKLALNLLTPK
+383 FYNFKLAMNLLNPK
-397 DLVVNDLVFDNDHT
+397 DLVVNDLVFDDDHT

-429 IGLLYALAQGGVYVP
+429 IGLLYALAQAGVYVP
-444 ADSFEFA
+444 AAFFEFT

-484 NEITDDSLI
+484 ENATDNSLI

-531 HKLGIDAEDFSK
+531 HKLGLDAEEFSK
-543 DFEKKASSLIVK
+543 DFKQKASSLIVK

-588 MLTGKSE
+588 MLTGKKE

>member
-1 MLISLRGIFVLK
+1 MVGD
-13 YLHPHQAGGTYMIGN
+13 

-36 RGKQIEFKK
+36 RGKTYEFTKIE
-45 LEDSAFHDLGLDVVT
+45 DDAFHDLGLDVIT
-60 KEVTSEPREQA
+60 KEVSSEPREQS
-71 IISEILAHLS
+71 IIANILSHLS
-81 ADPDVTNYRQDVF
+81 EDPDVTNYRQDVF
-94 EDLKDLPDIRA
+94 DDLKNLPDIRE
-105 KLVELFDKIEF
+105 KISELFEKIEF

-128 EVEGLWYLMHRLNQ
+128 EVEGLWFLMHRLNQ

-149 VDSLK
+149 VDALK
-154 ECLSDERIKSQGL
+154 ECLGDERIKSQGL
-167 KDYRAYIDE
+167 KDYRTYIDE

-188 DLEKLTKDTA
+188 DLEKLTKETS

-222 VNNKPFK
+222 VNNKQFK
-229 KSGIVSNFADGIG
+229 KSNIVSNFADGIG
-242 GDKIKDTSD
+242 GDKIKEGNE

-259 VVEKQGGPG
+259 VVEKQASQG
-268 FTGVMT
+268 FTNFMT
-274 EMIKAT
+274 EAIKAT
-280 NPLVR
+280 NPLAR
-285 SASAGSTTTSI
+285 SASGNTTASI
-296 AHGDGLS
+296 ANGDGIA
-303 NSPAYFDNVL
+303 NSPAQFDTVL
-313 NKMLDVMSKNLRKT
+313 NRMLDVMAKSLRRT

-343 PEFVYYIRFIDFLA
+343 PEFIYYIRFIDFLS
-357 KIEKKG
+357 KIEAKG
-363 FKLTKAKAVPK
+363 FKLTKPKAVPK
-374 SDVSMDAKG
+374 GDVSMQAKG
-383 FYNFKLALNLLTPK
+383 FYNFKLAMNLLTPK
-397 DLVVNDLVFDNDHT
+397 DLVVNDLDFDNDHT

-444 ADSFEFA
+444 ADSFVFA

-484 NEITDDSLI
+484 ENAKDTSLI

-501 TSFEEGYYI
+501 TSFEEGYFI

-531 HKLGIDAEDFSK
+531 HKLGLDAEEFSK
-543 DFEKKASSLIVK
+543 DFKQKAASLIVK

-588 MLTGKSE
+588 MLTGNKE